1 MGKEDVYMSDMLLI
15 TSKQNPK
22 IKGVCALAEKRDRE
36 AARLFRFDGVK
47 LLIEAIEKGVE
58 IDSVYIRES
67 SFVRI
72 RERLGERFSLINGDR
87 IILVGDSVFE
97 KMSLEKAPEG
107 VITVAKHIDKIR
119 KITKIENVELPKAQ
133 ECVFLAES
141 LQDPGNLGTLIRSA
155 AALGIDRVVVSA
167 DSADVYNPKTIRAAM
182 GGLFY
187 ISVDRVEQDVFS
199 EYIGALQAA
208 GRRVFAAA
216 LDDKAETLDKLALQA
231 GDCFVIGNEGHGLTS
246 ETIDACDGSVIIPMR
261 DEVESLNA
269 AAAAVILM
277 WEMKKALG

>member
-1 MGKEDVYMSDMLLI
+1 MSDMLLI
-15 TSKQNPK
+15 TSKQNPR
-22 IKGVCALAEKRDRE
+22 IKGVCALSEKRERE
-36 AARLFRFDGVK
+36 ALALFRFDGIK
-47 LLIEAIEKGVE
+47 LLIEAIEKGIE

-67 SFVRI
+67 SFEYVA
-72 RERLGERFSLINGDR
+72 ERLGGEFSRLDGDK
-87 IILVGDSVFE
+87 ITLVSDAVFE

-107 VITVAKHIDKIR
+107 VITVAKYIDKIR
-119 KITKIENVELPKAQ
+119 KITKIENVELPQKS

-155 AALGIDRVVVSA
+155 AALGINRVVISS

-187 ISVDRVEQDVFS
+187 ISVDRVERDIFG
-199 EYIGALQAA
+199 EYIGALRAD

-216 LDDKAETLDKLALQA
+216 LDERAQTLDKLDIKA
-231 GDCFVIGNEGHGLTS
+231 GDCFVIGNEGHGLTDG
-246 ETIDACDGSVIIPMR
+246 TIGACDGSVIIPMV

>member
-1 MGKEDVYMSDMLLI
+1 MSDMLLI

-22 IKGVCALAEKRDRE
+22 IKGVCALAEKRERE
-36 AARLFRFDGVK
+36 ALGLFRFDGIK
-47 LLIEAIEKGVE
+47 LLVEALDKGVE
-58 IDSVYIRES
+58 IDTVYIRES
-67 SFVRI
+67 SLEQI
-72 RERLGERFSLINGDR
+72 CERLGEHFLRIDR
-87 IILVGDSVFE
+87 ERTVLVSDSVFE
-97 KMSLEKAPEG
+97 KMTLEKAPEG

-187 ISVDRVEQDVFS
+187 ISVDRVDRDIFG
-199 EYIGALQAA
+199 EYIGALRAS

-216 LDDKAETLDKLALQA
+216 LDDKAATLDKIRLRA
-231 GDCFVIGNEGHGLTS
+231 GDCFVIGNEGHGLDAM
-246 ETIDACDGSVIIPMR
+246 TIGACDGSVIIPMR

>member
-1 MGKEDVYMSDMLLI
+1 MSDMLLI

-22 IKGVCALAEKRDRE
+22 IKGVCALAEKRERE
-36 AARLFRFDGVK
+36 ALGLFRFDGIK
-47 LLIEAIEKGVE
+47 LLVEALDKGVE
-58 IDSVYIRES
+58 IDSVYIRET
-67 SFVRI
+67 SFEQI
-72 RERLGERFSLINGDR
+72 CERLGEHFSRIDR
-87 IILVGDSVFE
+87 ERTVLVSDSVFE
-97 KMSLEKAPEG
+97 KMTLEKAPEG

-155 AALGIDRVVVSA
+155 AALGIDRVVISA

-187 ISVDRVEQDVFS
+187 ISVDRVDRGIFG
-199 EYIGALQAA
+199 EYIGALRAS

-216 LDDKAETLDKLALQA
+216 LDDKAATLDKITLRA
-231 GDCFVIGNEGHGLTS
+231 GDCFVIGNEGHGLDAR
-246 ETIDACDGSVIIPMR
+246 TIGACDGSVIIPMR

>member
-1 MGKEDVYMSDMLLI
+1 MSDMLLI
-15 TSKQNPK
+15 TSKQNPR
-22 IKGVCALAEKRDRE
+22 IKGVCALSEKRERE
-36 AARLFRFDGVK
+36 AAGLFRFDGIK

-67 SFVRI
+67 SFECVA
-72 RERLGERFSLINGDR
+72 ERLGENFSRLDSRKIT
-87 IILVGDSVFE
+87 LVSDSVFE

-107 VITVAKHIDKIR
+107 VITVAKYIDKIR
-119 KITKIENVELPKAQ
+119 KITKIENVDLPLVS

-155 AALGIDRVVVSA
+155 AALGINRVVISS

-187 ISVDRVEQDVFS
+187 ISVDRVERDIFG
-199 EYIGALQAA
+199 EYIRALRAG

-216 LDDKAETLDKLALQA
+216 LDERARTLDKLDIRA
-231 GDCFVIGNEGHGLTS
+231 GDCFVIGNEGHGLTDS
-246 ETIDACDGSVIIPMR
+246 TIGACDGSVIIPMI

>member
-1 MGKEDVYMSDMLLI
+1 MSDMLLI
-15 TSKQNPK
+15 TSKQNPR
-22 IKGVCALAEKRDRE
+22 IKGVCALSEKRERE
-36 AARLFRFDGVK
+36 ATGLFRFDGIK
-47 LLIEAIEKGVE
+47 LLVEAIEKGVE

-67 SFVRI
+67 SFELVAERI
-72 RERLGERFSLINGDR
+72 GEVFSELDGGKIT
-87 IILVGDSVFE
+87 LVSDSVFE

-119 KITKIENVELPKAQ
+119 KITKIENVETPDLS
-133 ECVFLAES
+133 ETVFLAES

-155 AALGIDRVVVSA
+155 AALGITRVVISS

-187 ISVDRVEQDVFS
+187 ISVDRVERDIFG
-199 EYIGALQAA
+199 EYIGALRAD

-216 LDDKAETLDKLALQA
+216 LDERAVTLDKLDMKA
-231 GDCFVIGNEGHGLTS
+231 GDCFVIGNEGHGLTES
-246 ETIDACDGSVIIPMR
+246 TIGACDRSVIIPMI

-277 WEMKKALG
+277 WEMKKTLA

>member
-1 MGKEDVYMSDMLLI
+1 MSDMLLI

-22 IKGVCALAEKRDRE
+22 IKGVCALAEKRERE
-36 AARLFRFDGVK
+36 AAGLFRFDGIK
-47 LLIEAIEKGVE
+47 LLIEALDKGIE

-67 SFVRI
+67 SLDQI
-72 RERLGERFSLINGDR
+72 RDRLGEKLSLIDGEKTV
-87 IILVGDSVFE
+87 LVSDAVFD

-107 VITVAKHIDKIR
+107 VITVAKYVDKIR
-119 KITKIENVELPKAQ
+119 KITKIENVELPKVG
-133 ECVFLAES
+133 ESVFLAES

-155 AALGIDRVVVSA
+155 AALGIDRVVISS
-167 DSADVYNPKTIRAAM
+167 DCADVYNPKTIRAAM

-187 ISVDRVEQDVFS
+187 ISVDRVERDTFS
-199 EYIGALQAA
+199 EYIGALRAT

-216 LDDKAETLDKLALQA
+216 LDDKAKTLDKLALRA
-231 GDCFVIGNEGHGLTS
+231 GDCFVIGNEGHGLSTK
-246 ETIDACDGSVIIPMR
+246 TIDACDASVIIPMR

-277 WEMKKALG
+277 WEMKKTLG

>member
-1 MGKEDVYMSDMLLI
+1 MSDMLLI
-15 TSKQNPK
+15 TSKQNPR
-22 IKGVCALAEKRDRE
+22 IKGVCALSEKRERE
-36 AARLFRFDGVK
+36 ALALFRFDGIK
-47 LLIEAIEKGVE
+47 LLIEAIEKGIE

-67 SFVRI
+67 SFRYVA
-72 RERLGERFSLINGDR
+72 ERLGAEFSRLDSDKIT
-87 IILVGDSVFE
+87 LVSDAVFE

-107 VITVAKHIDKIR
+107 VITVAKYIDKIR
-119 KITKIENVELPKAQ
+119 KITKIENVELPQKS

-155 AALGIDRVVVSA
+155 AALGINRVVISS

-187 ISVDRVEQDVFS
+187 ISVDRVERDIFG
-199 EYIGALQAA
+199 EYIGALRAD

-216 LDDKAETLDKLALQA
+216 LDERAQTLDKLDIKA
-231 GDCFVIGNEGHGLTS
+231 GDCFVIGNEGHGLTDG
-246 ETIDACDGSVIIPMR
+246 TIGACDGSVIIPMV

>member
-1 MGKEDVYMSDMLLI
+1 MSDMLLI

-22 IKGVCALAEKRDRE
+22 IKGVCALAEKRERE
-36 AARLFRFDGVK
+36 ATGLFRFDGIK
-47 LLIEAIEKGVE
+47 LLIEAVDKGVE

-67 SFVRI
+67 SLDQIRSRLGDKLSLI
-72 RERLGERFSLINGDR
+72 DRERIV
-87 IILVGDSVFE
+87 LVSDSVFD

-107 VITVAKHIDKIR
+107 VITVAKYIDKIR
-119 KITKIENVELPKAQ
+119 KITKIESVELP
-133 ECVFLAES
+133 EVSESVFLAES

-155 AALGIDRVVVSA
+155 AALGIDRVVISA
-167 DSADVYNPKTIRAAM
+167 DCADVYNPKTIRAAM

-187 ISVDRVEQDVFS
+187 ISVDRVERDMFG
-199 EYIGALQAA
+199 EYIKALRKT

-216 LDDKAETLDKLALQA
+216 LDDKAKTLDKLGVRA
-231 GDCFVIGNEGHGLTS
+231 GDCFVIGNEGHGLTT
-246 ETIDACDGSVIIPMR
+246 ETIGACDGSVIIPMR

-277 WEMKKALG
+277 WEMKKTLG

>member
-1 MGKEDVYMSDMLLI
+1 MSDMLLI
-15 TSKQNPK
+15 TSKQNPR
-22 IKGVCALAEKRDRE
+22 IKGVCALSEKRERE
-36 AARLFRFDGVK
+36 ALDLFRFDGIK
-47 LLIEAIEKGVE
+47 LLIEAIEKGIE

-67 SFVRI
+67 SFEYVA
-72 RERLGERFSLINGDR
+72 ERLGGEFSRLDGDK
-87 IILVGDSVFE
+87 ITLVSDAVFE

-107 VITVAKHIDKIR
+107 VITVAKYIDKIR
-119 KITKIENVELPKAQ
+119 KITKIENVELPQKS

-155 AALGIDRVVVSA
+155 AALGINRVVISS

-187 ISVDRVEQDVFS
+187 ISVDRVERDIFG
-199 EYIGALQAA
+199 EYIGALRAD

-216 LDDKAETLDKLALQA
+216 LDERAQTLDKLDIKA
-231 GDCFVIGNEGHGLTS
+231 GDCFVIGNEGHGLTDG
-246 ETIDACDGSVIIPMR
+246 TIGACDGSVIIPMV

>member
-1 MGKEDVYMSDMLLI
+1 MSDMLLI

-22 IKGVCALAEKRDRE
+22 IKGVCALTEKRERE
-36 AARLFRFDGVK
+36 AAGLFRFDGIK
-47 LLIEAIEKGVE
+47 LLVEAIEKGVE

-67 SFVRI
+67 SFEQI
-72 RERLGERFSLINGDR
+72 RERLGARFSVIDPKK
-87 IILVGDSVFE
+87 IVLVSDSVFD

-107 VITVAKHIDKIR
+107 VITVAKYIDKIR
-119 KITKIENVELPKAQ
+119 KITKIENEELPEMS
-133 ECVFLAES
+133 ECVFIAES

-155 AALGIDRVVVSA
+155 AALGVDRVVISS
-167 DSADVYNPKTIRAAM
+167 DCADVYNPKTIRAAM

-187 ISVDRVEQDVFS
+187 ISVDRVEREVFS
-199 EYIGALQAA
+199 EYISALRDM

-216 LDDKAETLDKLALQA
+216 LDDKAASLDKLGVRA
-231 GDCFVIGNEGHGLTS
+231 GDCFVIGNEGHGLTAK
-246 ETIDACDGSVIIPMR
+246 TISTCDGSVIIPMV

-277 WEMKKALG
+277 WEMKKSLG

>member
-1 MGKEDVYMSDMLLI
+1 MSDMMLI

-22 IKGVCALAEKRDRE
+22 IKGVCALAEKRERE
-36 AARLFRFDGVK
+36 ASGLFRFDGIK

-67 SFVRI
+67 SFDQL
-72 RERLGERFSLINGDR
+72 RERLGEKYSHIDGDK
-87 IILVGDSVFE
+87 IILVSDSVFD

-107 VITVAKHIDKIR
+107 VITVAKYIDKIR
-119 KITKIENVELPKAQ
+119 KITKMENTELPAVS

-155 AALGIDRVVVSA
+155 AALGIDRVVISA
-167 DSADVYNPKTIRAAM
+167 DCADIYNPKTIRAAM

-187 ISVDRVEQDVFS
+187 ISVDRVERGIFG
-199 EYIGALQAA
+199 EYIEALRSG

-216 LDDKAETLDKLALQA
+216 LDDNAVSLDKLDMKA
-231 GDCFVIGNEGHGLTS
+231 GDCFVIGNEGHGLTTD
-246 ETIDACDGSVIIPMR
+246 TISACDGSVIIPMK

-277 WEMKKALG
+277 WEMKKTLG